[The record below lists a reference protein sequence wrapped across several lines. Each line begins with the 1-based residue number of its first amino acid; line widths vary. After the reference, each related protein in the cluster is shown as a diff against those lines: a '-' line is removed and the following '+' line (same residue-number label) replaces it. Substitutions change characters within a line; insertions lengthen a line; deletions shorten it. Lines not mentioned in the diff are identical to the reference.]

1 MTTTTKITPKNTW
14 MIKSQFKALG
24 GSFDDKGA
32 PSGFESEVWKLDE
45 VTCHIRIQNSI
56 ASKNIYCIANGI
68 EPVNLCKVLTIDNI
82 NSNKG
87 VNDYFF
93 ALKDMI
99 ILLIYYMVDVKKR
112 ELELSDIQPFLEYYL
127 MTGIDNS
134 GITHQRVSPRSS
146 GSRPL
151 ILHLSGINHSLK
163 YYGLPPILPRGLKTA
178 RIEKYLEKA
187 IEITSAGELTYSDWI
202 AGGTFNNLPLDYGQ
216 YYIEYLDN
224 FFKDNYEI
232 ACALSE
238 MINCR
243 DDIISESG
251 LNPNKNTIQI
261 FYGLL
266 SGRNVIN
273 DPKYK
278 KYNDYSIKNLKETI
292 NERYATLTKSSL
304 KRKHLLS
311 AQSAKSIA
319 KDIGIDL
326 EKKNAKAEL
335 DRLKVIL
342 FCYVFENNFKKVE
355 ELLKESH
362 FDTTIDDFHTA
373 IEKLN
378 TTKVKNTLPTKEYY
392 EEIGIINGPNLVPK
406 PDALTLVN
414 KVASAG
420 LTVITA
426 LTGWRGSE
434 YGFGL
439 NSVISFKNTDIIDQ
453 YSHPFRYKVNWRVFK
468 THGDRLQQREITQGV
483 YEYIIR
489 ISKINSTQDG
499 YPALYKTRSSTNDP
513 CGKNSSY
520 SAVSHAVKFNWAT
533 FLDHFKPFTM
543 RREID
548 RNNYLKDK
556 INEGCNLTQN
566 ESKELETLSTKINT
580 QAYKEVENDHQL
592 KIALDRFDAE
602 RGRVQFILMRSSFTA
617 KKNWLLNY
625 RQHLRAPNLVRNER
639 GNDNQNIHHLLDKY
653 LPEQTKAL
661 ILSQSDSTLKNKV
674 FAAQCSTSVVD
685 DCLYPTPHAFRHIW
699 AEAVFRRFD
708 GDVGWMIRSN
718 FKHISKSMW
727 LAYIRNKDNARILE
741 GMKTRVSSALL
752 KNWLLKQGAD
762 TTGKFDRF
770 LKRVFKNTAINNLS
784 SIDEAIR
791 KFTLNEVDSIK
802 ANPWGYCINMKGTS
816 SIARCANNE
825 GANPHNASPEL
836 CLGCVNFLMNSSNID
851 YVVFHSWQ
859 HINLVESA
867 FDAEIPPSLVT
878 PSIEYLKQ
886 ARKRISELNSTHPI
900 IHRYD
905 ETITQ
910 YQGP

>member
-1 MTTTTKITPKNTW
+1 
-14 MIKSQFKALG
+14 
-24 GSFDDKGA
+24 
-32 PSGFESEVWKLDE
+32 
-45 VTCHIRIQNSI
+45 
-56 ASKNIYCIANGI
+56 
-68 EPVNLCKVLTIDNI
+68 
-82 NSNKG
+82 
-87 VNDYFF
+87 
-93 ALKDMI
+93 
-99 ILLIYYMVDVKKR
+99 
-112 ELELSDIQPFLEYYL
+112 
-127 MTGIDNS
+127 
-134 GITHQRVSPRSS
+134 
-146 GSRPL
+146 
-151 ILHLSGINHSLK
+151 
-163 YYGLPPILPRGLKTA
+163 
-178 RIEKYLEKA
+178 
-187 IEITSAGELTYSDWI
+187 
-202 AGGTFNNLPLDYGQ
+202 
-216 YYIEYLDN
+216 
-224 FFKDNYEI
+224 
-232 ACALSE
+232 
-238 MINCR
+238 
-243 DDIISESG
+243 
-251 LNPNKNTIQI
+251 
-261 FYGLL
+261 
-266 SGRNVIN
+266 
-273 DPKYK
+273 
-278 KYNDYSIKNLKETI
+278 
-292 NERYATLTKSSL
+292 
-304 KRKHLLS
+304 
-311 AQSAKSIA
+311 
-319 KDIGIDL
+319 
-326 EKKNAKAEL
+326 
-335 DRLKVIL
+335 
-342 FCYVFENNFKKVE
+342 
-355 ELLKESH
+355 
-362 FDTTIDDFHTA
+362 
-373 IEKLN
+373 
-378 TTKVKNTLPTKEYY
+378 
-392 EEIGIINGPNLVPK
+392 
-406 PDALTLVN
+406 
-414 KVASAG
+414 
-420 LTVITA
+420 
-426 LTGWRGSE
+426 
-434 YGFGL
+434 
-439 NSVISFKNTDIIDQ
+439 
-453 YSHPFRYKVNWRVFK
+453 
-468 THGDRLQQREITQGV
+468 
-483 YEYIIR
+483 
-489 ISKINSTQDG
+489 
-499 YPALYKTRSSTNDP
+499 
-513 CGKNSSY
+513 
-520 SAVSHAVKFNWAT
+520 
-533 FLDHFKPFTM
+533 
-543 RREID
+543 
-548 RNNYLKDK
+548 
-556 INEGCNLTQN
+556 
-566 ESKELETLSTKINT
+566 
-580 QAYKEVENDHQL
+580 
-592 KIALDRFDAE
+592 
-602 RGRVQFILMRSSFTA
+602 MRSSFTA